1 MKSLPGASQ
10 FYGNSLMHCNIVRS
24 LPLHLVEIFAA
35 NTAGWHTYPIN
46 RIPTCLPVSC
56 KINLLS
62 EVSAMDLKIIGLII
76 ALVVF
81 VLAARGRSVRVQERA
96 WIQDPSPSIT
106 GDVECFSEY
115 MELWVHR
122 MKIEGLRLWLS
133 GALRIPVSLAS
144 LEHLNFKLS
153 ACGFSLHRDAE
164 RNYVFRVLYSGCFV
178 QLEQGNY
185 IISLNLMT
193 RTSRFGGWSNG
204 FVMKCPRVT
213 APPSGEHIHCDP
225 DFIEVTRQIPTD
237 NWNNQLPWSLALRGK
252 LVVAL
257 EDASLISLNVETH
270 GANITVQGR
279 RSDILT
285 GDTEMERLGEF
296 LPLRLV
302 SGHYS
307 YSMEAVCPNVS
318 RSPEPLAVLHILKRR
333 MGLVKRSWLDRESLT
348 LSGVSVSQT
357 DAFIVSEGSDY
368 VQLIVNTSHIT
379 TTKNCPGS
387 LGGSLVQPFFRV
399 DAAIT
404 FKETPHRLYWS
415 LENFLPCR
423 ESASSSASLADRKV
437 DSVSDLHTTTPSAG
451 GALEMPSASGTAMS
465 YGQPNSETDAQE
477 PLTSTAPPLSEAA
490 MSTSKT
496 PKNTVNVKSV
506 TTETPWNVTRV
517 SPVTDAPATAPPAGT
532 QRTPV
537 PTEVPPKTFLSLD
550 PVGHTGAEQTE
561 QLARITPGT
570 GSGSEFTD
578 GSGVTPTE
586 TPDSLLTWWAGTSEP
601 KEGRGSTGRH
611 PGLGLGNN
619 TVEKIDEW
627 QPSDVLLA
635 RSSVSGPSRTAE
647 TQLANMSSTLQ
658 PRGRLPPNSDLLSP
672 ETVTL
677 SHPPSPSAAS
687 QLTPSEVMSA
697 PPNSDSLPAGTMRPS
712 GVFPDPV
719 PDMNSFVDSVSPLRS
734 GLRQTN
740 TTLLNPAPPGSQL
753 NGSSAHPIMGA

>member
-1 MKSLPGASQ
+1 MG
-10 FYGNSLMHCNIVRS
+10 
-24 LPLHLVEIFAA
+24 
-35 NTAGWHTYPIN
+35 
-46 RIPTCLPVSC
+46 
-56 KINLLS
+56 
-62 EVSAMDLKIIGLII
+62 LKIIGIII
-76 ALVVF
+76 AFVVF

-106 GDVECFSEY
+106 EGDVECFSEY

-153 ACGFSLHRDAE
+153 ACGFSLHRDAD

-185 IISLNLMT
+185 IISLNLMK

-204 FVMKCPRVT
+204 FVMKCPLVT

-225 DFIEVTRQIPTD
+225 DFIEVTRQVPTD
-237 NWNNQLPWSLALRGK
+237 NWSNQLPWSLALRGK

-257 EDASLISLNVETH
+257 EDASLISLNVEIH

-279 RSDILT
+279 RSEILT

-296 LPLRLV
+296 LSLRLV

-307 YSMEAVCPNVS
+307 YSMEAVCPSVS
-318 RSPEPLAVLHILKRR
+318 SSAEHLAVLHILKRR
-333 MGLVKRSWLDRESLT
+333 MGLVKRGWLDRESLT

-357 DAFIVSEGSDY
+357 DAFTVSEGSDY
-368 VQLIVNTSHIT
+368 VQLTVNTSRIT
-379 TTKNCPGS
+379 TTRNCPGS
-387 LGGSLVQPFFRV
+387 VGGSLVQPFFRL
-399 DAAIT
+399 DAVIT

-423 ESASSSASLADRKV
+423 ESASSSVSLADRKI

-451 GALEMPSASGTAMS
+451 STPKMPSASSTAMS
-465 YGQPNSETDAQE
+465 SSQPNSESEAQE
-477 PLTSTAPPLSEAA
+477 PLTSMAPPLSEPG

-496 PKNTVNVKSV
+496 PENTLNVNLV
-506 TTETPWNVTRV
+506 TPETLWNVTRLSSV
-517 SPVTDAPATAPPAGT
+517 PDVPGTAPPAGT
-532 QRTPV
+532 QRSPV
-537 PTEVPPKTFLSLD
+537 PTQVHPKTFLKLD
-550 PVGHTGAEQTE
+550 PEFLLSGGPLLPVGDPPATRGHSRAEQTE
-561 QLARITPGT
+561 QPARITTGT

-601 KEGRGSTGRH
+601 MEEGGSSGRH
-611 PGLGLGNN
+611 PGSGPGIN

-627 QPSDVLLA
+627 QPSGA
-635 RSSVSGPSRTAE
+635 PFTRSSVSGPSSTAE
-647 TQLANMSSTLQ
+647 AQLGNMSSTLQ
-658 PRGRLPPNSDLLSP
+658 PHSQLPPNSDLLTP
-672 ETVTL
+672 ETASAVTL

-697 PPNSDSLPAGTMRPS
+697 PPNSDGLPEGTTRPT
-712 GVFPDPV
+712 GVFPDPI
-719 PDMNSFVDSVSPLRS
+719 PDTNSFVDSVSPLRR
-734 GLRQTN
+734 GLQPSDA
-740 TTLLNPAPPGSQL
+740 TLLNPASQP